1 MARHRHLLHNVSSH
15 YVSSSYGLC
24 VVQNNRQF
32 RSFPYPTSSDRPHA
46 GMCAYFPT
54 NSNPSISYSLASNTE
69 YLQIQIDGKLQL
81 FIHRRN
87 ANPLRDFNN
96 SLNNI
101 ITSFNPDIIVGDFNI
116 NIFSTSNN
124 IVHIMNQ
131 QGYIRCPMSREFTT
145 VKFTAID
152 VAFAK
157 NNVNVDVLESYFSDH
172 FPLIYNF

>member
-1 MARHRHLLHNVSSH
+1 MSDAA
-15 YVSSSYGLC
+15 
-24 VVQNNRQF
+24 NNQKKTHCF
-32 RSFPYPTSSDRPHA
+32 CASGGVTKPTPDSKWKEVLIPCDFKDCEKCN
-46 GMCAYFPT
+46 GE
-54 NSNPSISYSLASNTE
+54 N
-69 YLQIQIDGKLQL
+69 G
-81 FIHRRN
+81 
-87 ANPLRDFNN
+87 NPLRDFYN

-145 VKFTAID
+145 VKFNAID

-157 NNVNVDVLESYFSDH
+157 NNVNFDVLESYFSDDL
-172 FPLIYNF
+172 PLIYNF